1 MNQPSKWQLRIHL
14 LLVFLLFLI
23 HHCHRPSSGLF
34 VADAWS
40 QGCPWQLHQ
49 VGSGAMAPMVQVMPL
64 WPEAFHTAASLTKVS
79 GVCWINKKTNISA
92 DPFFSSA
99 RALWFYGSS
108 FLSSSSSSSFLSTS
122 SSFFSSSSLLSSSV
136 LFVLVVFLS
145 MYCTICVFKGKKGL
159 LASSHGQVMS
169 SPGLRRSFDPAWP
182 PTVMDDD
189 W

>member
-92 DPFFSSA
+92 DPFFPQQGHYDSMVLLLLFLLLLLLFFLLLLLFFILLLPCFLLLS
-99 RALWFYGSS
+99 YS
-108 FLSSSSSSSFLSTS
+108 FLL
-122 SSFFSSSSLLSSSV
+122 FFFRCTVQFVSLR
-136 LFVLVVFLS
+136 
-145 MYCTICVFKGKKGL
+145 G
-159 LASSHGQVMS
+159 
-169 SPGLRRSFDPAWP
+169 RRDCSRARM
-182 PTVMDDD
+182 VR
-189 W
+189 

>member
-108 FLSSSSSSSFLSTS
+108 FLSSSSSFYFFFFFFFFFLA
-122 SSFFSSSSLLSSSV
+122 FFFCLIRSCC
-136 LFVLVVFLS
+136 F
-145 MYCTICVFKGKKGL
+145 
-159 LASSHGQVMS
+159 
-169 SPGLRRSFDPAWP
+169 SFD
-182 PTVMDDD
+182 VLYNLCL
-189 W
+189 

>member
-1 MNQPSKWQLRIHL
+1 MVL
-14 LLVFLLFLI
+14 LFFLLLLFLLLLL
-23 HHCHRPSSGLF
+23 LF
-34 VADAWS
+34 F
-40 QGCPWQLHQ
+40 L
-49 VGSGAMAPMVQVMPL
+49 L
-64 WPEAFHTAASLTKVS
+64 LLL
-79 GVCWINKKTNISA
+79 
-92 DPFFSSA
+92 FF
-99 RALWFYGSS
+99 LLLLPC
-108 FLSSSSSSSFLSTS
+108 FL
-122 SSFFSSSSLLSSSV
+122 SSV